1 MRLWKKKCC
10 KKALSTA
17 IAVIVAFGTFPT
29 SEVHAEQ
36 SLAEKPHQYFEDE
49 RTKVFNDGWGFC
61 LEPTG
66 DPEEVNYDDSQWTE
80 VTLPHDWSI
89 YRDFENSV
97 ATAVGSLRG
106 GNGWYRKSFV
116 LPQNM
121 DGKRISI
128 DFDGVYQDSYIYVN
142 GQLVGN
148 YPNGYVPFSFDITDY
163 VVCDGKTENVIAVS
177 VTNVTNEN
185 KAGYTSRWYSG
196 SGIYRDVYLTVTDP
210 LHIER
215 YGVIIKTPDLEKEF
229 PSGDVTVNVQSVIQ
243 NESAERAQV
252 LVRNTVMNYYG
263 VKAYSGAEPSVSDVK
278 AVEAGDSLV
287 VSQQIKVN
295 NPELWSMDNP
305 KLYTMKTEVLLDGRV
320 VDTYKTTFGF
330 KYFNFDSDTGF
341 SLNGKWMKIQGVC
354 LHHDQGALGAEGNEA
369 AFRRQL
375 NIMKEMGVN
384 AIRTAHN
391 AASPKFIKLCDEMG
405 FMVFEESFDTWWEG
419 KNDSDYGK
427 QFFTLPCTY
436 PGVEEGTTWGKYD

>member
-36 SLAEKPHQYFEDE
+36 SLAEKPYQYFEDE

-229 PSGDVTVNVQSVIQ
+229 PSGDVTVNIQSVIQ
-243 NESAERAQV
+243 NESAERA
-252 LVRNTVMNYYG
+252 
-263 VKAYSGAEPSVSDVK
+263 YS
-278 AVEAGDSLV
+278 
-287 VSQQIKVN
+287 N
-295 NPELWSMDNP
+295 ELLWRESIF
-305 KLYTMKTEVLLDGRV
+305 RSR
-320 VDTYKTTFGF
+320 TFC
-330 KYFNFDSDTGF
+330 K
-341 SLNGKWMKIQGVC
+341 
-354 LHHDQGALGAEGNEA
+354 
-369 AFRRQL
+369 
-375 NIMKEMGVN
+375 
-384 AIRTAHN
+384 
-391 AASPKFIKLCDEMG
+391 
-405 FMVFEESFDTWWEG
+405 
-419 KNDSDYGK
+419 
-427 QFFTLPCTY
+427 
-436 PGVEEGTTWGKYD
+436 